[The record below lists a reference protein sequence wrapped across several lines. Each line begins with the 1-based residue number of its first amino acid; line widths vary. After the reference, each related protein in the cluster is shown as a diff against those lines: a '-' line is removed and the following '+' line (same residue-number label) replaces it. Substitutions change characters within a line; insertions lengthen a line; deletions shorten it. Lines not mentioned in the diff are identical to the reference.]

1 MLVIVMFGYEDVG
14 GVFEGKVRRA
24 NKEYD
29 VGQHVEMAAT
39 TRTSSSAQ
47 DVHTAGLYLALT
59 HIYPP
64 FFAAETT
71 E

>member
-1 MLVIVMFGYEDVG
+1 
-14 GVFEGKVRRA
+14 
-24 NKEYD
+24 

-39 TRTSSSAQ
+39 TRASSSAH

-64 FFAAETT
+64 LFAAEST